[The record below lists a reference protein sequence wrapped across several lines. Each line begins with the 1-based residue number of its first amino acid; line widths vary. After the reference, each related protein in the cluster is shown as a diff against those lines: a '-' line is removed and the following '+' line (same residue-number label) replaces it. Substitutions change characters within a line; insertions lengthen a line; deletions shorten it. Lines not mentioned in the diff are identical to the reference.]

1 MTVVIVIIASG
12 CSQAVSAPV
21 DPRRRGVCAPEK
33 ALFGTNSENW
43 PVAFP
48 LAQLPRDGYWLGR
61 LGIAWAVASALRPA
75 PTRPICGAAGASRM
89 GGDPGAG
96 HPARTAGS
104 VGVWRAGEVLGEFPE
119 PAGLVVVA

>member
-1 MTVVIVIIASG
+1 MRTGRLPFLSRSSLVTDTGLVV
-12 CSQAVSAPV
+12 
-21 DPRRRGVCAPEK
+21 
-33 ALFGTNSENW
+33 
-43 PVAFP
+43 
-48 LAQLPRDGYWLGR
+48 

-96 HPARTAGS
+96 HPTRTAGS